1 MLSIVKRRG
10 SMESICNGC
19 GQREKLLCLWRH
31 MAQHCRNRGVGNRI
45 GKDRRLEY
53 GARERLEGNNGQ
65 TNNLKEKENP
75 EFLD

>member
-1 MLSIVKRRG
+1 
-10 SMESICNGC
+10 
-19 GQREKLLCLWRH
+19 

-53 GARERLEGNNGQ
+53 GARGRLEGNNGQ
-65 TNNLKEKENP
+65 TNNLKEKENL

>member
-1 MLSIVKRRG
+1 MDVDRG
-10 SMESICNGC
+10 KNCYAC
-19 GQREKLLCLWRH
+19 GGFRH